1 MIVEFSKYQ
10 GAGNDF
16 IIIDCRNNEIK
27 LTEEQIKLLCD
38 RRFGI
43 GADGM
48 MTIYDSLLA
57 DFAMK
62 YYNSNGKEASMCG
75 NGGRCIAKY
84 AVDNNI
90 AKTRMVFSAFDGLH
104 SAFVSDEKIQ
114 LSMADV
120 KDIHTFED
128 GFFLNTGSPHFVK
141 IVDDINKVNVRTE
154 GLKLAND
161 KRFAPERTNVNF
173 IDIENN
179 TIRIATYERG
189 VEDETLAC
197 GTGAVAAAIVAIK
210 HKYTNITPVKLL
222 AKGGTLFVN
231 FIKLDDTFTNIV
243 LIGPAEFV
251 FSGKFDLQ

>member
-27 LTEEQIKLLCD
+27 LTEEQIKFLCD
-38 RRFGI
+38 RRFGV
-43 GADGM
+43 GADGL
-48 MTIYDSLLA
+48 MTIYDSPLA

-90 AKTRMVFSAFDGLH
+90 AKPRTLFSAFDGLH
-104 SAFVSDEKIQ
+104 SAFVSDEEIQ
-114 LSMADV
+114 LSMTDV
-120 KDIHTFED
+120 KDIVEFED

-141 IVDDINKVNVRTE
+141 VVDNIDLVDVRTE
-154 GLKLAND
+154 GIRLAND
-161 KRFAPERTNVNF
+161 QRFAPLRTNVNF
-173 IDIENN
+173 IDIKEN
-179 TIRIATYERG
+179 TIRIATFERG

-197 GTGAVAAAIVAIK
+197 GTGAVAAAIISVNY
-210 HKYTNITPVKLL
+210 KYTHQTPARIL
-222 AKGGTLFVN
+222 AKGGTLKVD
-231 FIKLDDTFTNIV
+231 FIKLDNIFTNII
-243 LIGPAEFV
+243 LTGPAAFV
-251 FSGKFDLQ
+251 YCGKIELQ